1 MLQDEEEKERE
12 KEAEHKL
19 TEMEDIVIGLYI
31 LQLIHVF
38 LDSWWIQHG
47 NWSSTNQDSRQYK
60 IGINSIIFALALVF
74 CLLYCFFY
82 FLTQYHAEYAITN

>member
-38 LDSWWIQHG
+38 LDSW
-47 NWSSTNQDSRQYK
+47 
-60 IGINSIIFALALVF
+60 
-74 CLLYCFFY
+74 
-82 FLTQYHAEYAITN
+82 

>member
-60 IGINSIIFALALVF
+60 IGNSIIIALALVF